1 MRIDDSL
8 EPADVAALADAG
20 LTAYHAAA
28 KVARMTRPGDTCVVI
43 GAKTPDQLQQN
54 VDWFG
59 TDLPD
64 SLWSDLDAALAN
76 APAA

>member
-1 MRIDDSL
+1 VPL
-8 EPADVAALADAG
+8 GAAALRFPLRHPAV
-20 LTAYHAAA
+20 TS
-28 KVARMTRPGDTCVVI
+28 VVI
-43 GAKTPDQLQQN
+43 GAKSPDQLHQN